1 MRALKPM
8 NRNPSKKEH
17 FKTGSSNKKRRLL
30 DDGHFAWKNGGT
42 SSSKSQRIS
51 TRRSKRLEN
60 CNPKETQKSATI
72 LSWLVDSKIVPDS
85 ATIYYTGTTT
95 QDGFKKGTIEANGI
109 VCACCRSFFTVPGF
123 QVHTGG
129 RIIDNPYDA
138 IGVDG
143 IQGDGSITPLSQ
155 CMESALKKRD
165 EPEHH
170 GIKHVTTKETDGDIY
185 DDACMLCADGGN
197 LICCEQ
203 CNSTFHEKCLGMQV
217 VPDEPYYCSYCACKL
232 CGKPITKRDSSW
244 LTCSLCEKQYHVKC
258 SKESLTIDINRFPRA
273 FCEKSCRSIHEKLE
287 SKLGVKRMLEDD
299 LSWTLLHRFDR
310 EYGSYEVGAT
320 KRLECYSKLAVAFR
334 LFTACFEPIR
344 DRHTRINMIR
354 NVVYNCGSDYQR
366 INFRRFFTGII
377 EKGDEVIAVASI
389 RVHGSNLAEIPFIAT
404 AERHR
409 NKGMCGKLLS
419 GIESVSHGLRLGY
432 LFLFLDNIDLEKYGG
447 LVIVS
452 ELNRQDL
459 QDFGVRT
466 LVIPSSSE
474 TIRVWNEKY
483 GFNLLKEE
491 TKKEI
496 MKLNVLMFHDC
507 LRMQKTIRGYT
518 FLLFLFL

>member
-1 MRALKPM
+1 MC
-8 NRNPSKKEH
+8 
-17 FKTGSSNKKRRLL
+17 
-30 DDGHFAWKNGGT
+30 FA
-42 SSSKSQRIS
+42 
-51 TRRSKRLEN
+51 
-60 CNPKETQKSATI
+60 
-72 LSWLVDSKIVPDS
+72 
-85 ATIYYTGTTT
+85 Y
-95 QDGFKKGTIEANGI
+95 
-109 VCACCRSFFTVPGF
+109 FF
-123 QVHTGG
+123 
-129 RIIDNPYDA
+129 
-138 IGVDG
+138 
-143 IQGDGSITPLSQ
+143 
-155 CMESALKKRD
+155 
-165 EPEHH
+165 
-170 GIKHVTTKETDGDIY
+170 
-185 DDACMLCADGGN
+185 
-197 LICCEQ
+197 
-203 CNSTFHEKCLGMQV
+203 
-217 VPDEPYYCSYCACKL
+217 
-232 CGKPITKRDSSW
+232 
-244 LTCSLCEKQYHVKC
+244 
-258 SKESLTIDINRFPRA
+258 
-273 FCEKSCRSIHEKLE
+273 
-287 SKLGVKRMLEDD
+287 
-299 LSWTLLHRFDR
+299 
-310 EYGSYEVGAT
+310 
-320 KRLECYSKLAVAFR
+320 
-334 LFTACFEPIR
+334 
-344 DRHTRINMIR
+344 
-354 NVVYNCGSDYQR
+354 
-366 INFRRFFTGII
+366 
-377 EKGDEVIAVASI
+377 